1 MITGAH
7 AIVFGRDADAARSFF
22 GESLGFE
29 SVDAGDGWLI
39 FALPPAELAVHP
51 TSEEPKHELYLMCD
65 DIEST
70 LDDLAAKGVEVL
82 EPVSNEGFGMMTRIR
97 VPGAGEMGI
106 YEPRHPIPSRD

>member
-1 MITGAH
+1 VITGAH